1 VSTPLRWAIVL
12 VDLDPTVGHEQ
23 AGQRRALVV
32 SYEAFHR
39 SGMATVCP
47 ISAREARYPGE
58 VPIRMGQA
66 GQTKDAVIL
75 CHQLRTIDL
84 SRLTASQIG
93 GRVQSVT
100 DSSLRRQ
107 VRSGLARQL
116 GLDLSPAADG
126 AE

>member
-1 VSTPLRWAIVL
+1 
-12 VDLDPTVGHEQ
+12 
-23 AGQRRALVV
+23 
-32 SYEAFHR
+32 
-39 SGMATVCP
+39 
-47 ISAREARYPGE
+47 
-58 VPIRMGQA
+58 MGQA